1 VTAFVIRR
9 LLWTIPLILVVMLVT
24 FALMRGIGGSPFRLE
39 FGGVPYAL
47 QLRFERYYG
56 LDDPWFVEFWNYVR
70 HVSTFDFGPSLTNRY
85 VTVDQVIKE
94 RFPVSLAL
102 SGLAAAWAVPLGI
115 GLGLVAALARNTR
128 VDRVATVIATII
140 LVLGLLYGAVSGLA
154 GRKVDDL
161 MMRIVDGLFAIPR
174 LPWVLIVL
182 VLIGANGS
190 IFTVILALS
199 LFSWM
204 TTARLVRSQ
213 ILALKQND
221 FVRAARAL
229 GARRHH
235 IFLRHLVPNT
245 FGVLLVAVLLE
256 LPGIILGEAFVSVLG
271 LGINAPAATWG
282 NIAQDGLSR
291 NNPYFL
297 ILPSAAIALLAVA
310 VNFIADGLQD
320 AFDPRREGASQAA
333 GWNPLTGFVRTSG
346 RVGPRSEAV

>member
-1 VTAFVIRR
+1 MWAAVGLGA
-9 LLWTIPLILVVMLVT
+9 LILFCLVAPPLSPYDPYAVDFSQKLET
-24 FALMRGIGGSPFRLE
+24 PTLRHLLGTDLFGRDLLERMALGGRTTMFIALM
-39 FGGVPYAL
+39 
-47 QLRFERYYG
+47 
-56 LDDPWFVEFWNYVR
+56 
-70 HVSTFDFGPSLTNRY
+70 
-85 VTVDQVIKE
+85 
-94 RFPVSLAL
+94 
-102 SGLAAAWAVPLGI
+102 
-115 GLGLVAALARNTR
+115 
-128 VDRVATVIATII
+128 ATGII

-333 GWNPLTGFVRTSG
+333 GWSPLTGFVRTSG

>member
-1 VTAFVIRR
+1 MRAAWGRYRGNRSAVWAAVG
-9 LLWTIPLILVVMLVT
+9 LGALILFCLVAPPLSPYDPYAVDFSQKLET
-24 FALMRGIGGSPFRLE
+24 PTPRHLLGTDLFGRDLLERMALGGRTTMFIALM
-39 FGGVPYAL
+39 
-47 QLRFERYYG
+47 
-56 LDDPWFVEFWNYVR
+56 
-70 HVSTFDFGPSLTNRY
+70 
-85 VTVDQVIKE
+85 
-94 RFPVSLAL
+94 
-102 SGLAAAWAVPLGI
+102 
-115 GLGLVAALARNTR
+115 
-128 VDRVATVIATII
+128 ATGII

-310 VNFIADGLQD
+310 LNFIADGLQD

-333 GWNPLTGFVRTSG
+333 GWSPLTGFVRTSG

>member
-1 VTAFVIRR
+1 MRAAWGRYRGNRSAVWAAVG
-9 LLWTIPLILVVMLVT
+9 LGALILFCLVAPPLSPYDPYAVDFSQKLET
-24 FALMRGIGGSPFRLE
+24 PTLRHLLGTDLFGRDLLERMALGGRTTMFIALM
-39 FGGVPYAL
+39 
-47 QLRFERYYG
+47 
-56 LDDPWFVEFWNYVR
+56 
-70 HVSTFDFGPSLTNRY
+70 
-85 VTVDQVIKE
+85 
-94 RFPVSLAL
+94 
-102 SGLAAAWAVPLGI
+102 
-115 GLGLVAALARNTR
+115 
-128 VDRVATVIATII
+128 ATGII

-333 GWNPLTGFVRTSG
+333 GWSPLTGFVRTSG